1 MRKALGPVI
10 AALLAAVISSA
21 GQTAQRCVKE
31 SPAHAVALVEL
42 YTSEGCSSCPPAD
55 RWLSAAGRS
64 GPGAD
69 SVVLLALHVDYWDRL
84 GWPDRFASPRYTE
97 RQQLLARSGG
107 TSFVYTPGVFLNLR
121 EFRGWSSQ
129 PGFRAALKQLNA
141 RPAGADIRLELDL
154 LSPAQLSVK
163 ADFRSRGGR
172 PPQAFLAL
180 YESGLSTEVK
190 AGENRGAT
198 LRHDYVVREWIGP
211 MAVNGSAEFAK
222 TLALKADWKP
232 QTLGVAAFVQ
242 DAGGGELLQA
252 TALNVCARG

>member
-1 MRKALGPVI
+1 MRRFALFLAMFPI
-10 AALLAAVISSA
+10 AALGAECTVRSGPNTNAVI
-21 GQTAQRCVKE
+21 
-31 SPAHAVALVEL
+31 EL

-55 RWLSAAGRS
+55 RWLSMLQTGVAG
-64 GPGAD
+64 D
-69 SVVLLALHVDYWDRL
+69 SVVALALHVDYWDRL
-84 GWPDRFASPRYTE
+84 GWPDRFASRRFTE
-97 RQQLLARSGG
+97 RQQLLSRNGG
-107 TSFVYTPGVFLNLR
+107 ASFVYTPGVFLNLR

-129 PGFRAALKQLNA
+129 PGFRAALKQISA

-163 ADFRSRGGR
+163 ADFRSHASR

-180 YESGLSTEVK
+180 YENGLSTEVK
-190 AGENRGAT
+190 AGENRGVT

-211 MAVNGSAEFAK
+211 VAVNGSAEFAK

-232 QTLGVAAFVQ
+232 RSLGVAAFVQ

-252 TALNVCARG
+252 TALDVCAKE